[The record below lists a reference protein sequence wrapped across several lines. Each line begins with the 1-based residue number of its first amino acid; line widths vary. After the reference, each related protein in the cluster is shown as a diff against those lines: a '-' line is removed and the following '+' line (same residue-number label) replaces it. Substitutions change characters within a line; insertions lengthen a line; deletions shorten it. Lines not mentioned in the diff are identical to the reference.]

1 VFTAEKEPAMLI
13 LLGGEKG
20 GTGKTTLATNL
31 AVQRAQHGHD
41 VVLLDTDI
49 QGAAAYWA
57 RVRQDAGLTPRVPC
71 LHKYGPGLQADLQ
84 ALTAQAADII
94 LDAGGRDAVEL
105 RAGLVTAAH
114 AYLPVQA
121 SQFDMWTLD
130 HLEELVA
137 LAQGFNPTLRAFVV
151 LTRVS
156 PNPLVAEVAE
166 AKALVADYP
175 HLQLADTVIYD
186 RIAYRRAARE
196 GKAVHELV
204 PPDRKASAECALF
217 YEEVF
222 DAA

>member
-1 VFTAEKEPAMLI
+1 MLI

-31 AVQRAQHGHD
+31 AVQRAQHGHA
-41 VVLLDTDI
+41 VVLLDTDS
-49 QGAAAYWA
+49 QGAASYWA
-57 RVRQDAGLTPRVPC
+57 RVRQDAGLTPPVAC
-71 LHKYGPGLQADLQ
+71 LQQFGPGLQAALQ
-84 ALTAQAADII
+84 ALTTQTADIVM
-94 LDAGGRDAVEL
+94 DAGGRDAVEL
-105 RAGLVTAAH
+105 RAGLVTAAK

-121 SQFDMWTLD
+121 SQFDIWTLD
-130 HLEELVA
+130 HLDELVA
-137 LAQGFNPTLRAFVV
+137 LAQGFNPTLQTFVV

-166 AKALVADYP
+166 AKAL
-175 HLQLADTVIYD
+175 LADTVIYD

-204 PPDRKASAECALF
+204 PPDRKASAECAFF

-222 DAA
+222 DAP

>member
-1 VFTAEKEPAMLI
+1 MLI

-31 AVQRAQHGHD
+31 AVQRAQHGYD

-57 RVRQDAGLTPRVPC
+57 RVRQEAGLTPEVPC
-71 LHKYGPGLQADLQ
+71 RHTHGTSLQADLQ
-84 ALTAQAADII
+84 ALTTQAADII
-94 LDAGGRDAVEL
+94 MDAGGRDAVEL
-105 RAGLVTAAH
+105 RAGLVTAAQ

-121 SQFDMWTLD
+121 SQFDIWTLD

-166 AKALVADYP
+166 AKALLADYP
-175 HLQLADTVIYD
+175 HLQLAETVIYD

-204 PPDRKASAECALF
+204 PPDRKASAECACF

>member
-1 VFTAEKEPAMLI
+1 MLI

-57 RVRQDAGLTPRVPC
+57 RVRQDAGLTPPVPC
-71 LHKYGPGLQADLQ
+71 RHTYGPGLQADLQ
-84 ALTAQAADII
+84 TWSTQAAAII
-94 LDAGGRDAVEL
+94 MDAGGRDAVEL
-105 RAGLVTAAH
+105 RAGLVTAAR

-121 SQFDMWTLD
+121 SQFDIWTLD

-166 AKALVADYP
+166 AKALLADYP
-175 HLQLADTVIYD
+175 HLQLADTIIYD

-196 GKAVHELV
+196 GKVVHELS
-204 PPDRKASAECALF
+204 PPDRKASAECTFF
-217 YEEVF
+217 YQEVF
-222 DAA
+222 DAP

>member
-1 VFTAEKEPAMLI
+1 MLI

-49 QGAAAYWA
+49 QGAASYWA
-57 RVRQDAGLTPRVPC
+57 RVRQDAGRTPRVPC

-94 LDAGGRDAVEL
+94 MDAGGRDAVEL
-105 RAGLVTAAH
+105 RAGLVTAAR

-121 SQFDMWTLD
+121 SQFDIWTLD
-130 HLEELVA
+130 HLEELV
-137 LAQGFNPTLRAFVV
+137 
-151 LTRVS
+151 
-156 PNPLVAEVAE
+156 
-166 AKALVADYP
+166 
-175 HLQLADTVIYD
+175 LADTVIYD

>member
-1 VFTAEKEPAMLI
+1 MLVV
-13 LLGGEKG
+13 LGGAKG

-31 AVQRAQHGHD
+31 AVQRAQQGHD

-57 RVRQDAGLTPRVPC
+57 RVRQAAGLTPAVPC
-71 LHKYGPGLQADLQ
+71 HHTYGPRLQATLQ
-84 ALTAQAADII
+84 ALTTQPADII
-94 LDAGGRDAVEL
+94 MDAGGRDAAEL
-105 RAGLVTAAH
+105 RAGLVTAAQ

-121 SQFDMWTLD
+121 SQFDIWTLD
-130 HLEELVA
+130 HLEDLVA
-137 LAQGFNPTLRAFVV
+137 QAQRFNPTLRACVI

-166 AKALVADYP
+166 AKALLADYP
-175 HLQLADTVIYD
+175 HLQVAETVIYD

-196 GKAVHELV
+196 GKAVHELT
-204 PPDRKASAECALF
+204 PPDRKASAECAFF

-222 DAA
+222 DAP

>member
-1 VFTAEKEPAMLI
+1 MLI

-41 VVLLDTDI
+41 VVLLDTDS
-49 QGAAAYWA
+49 QGAASYWA
-57 RVRQDAGLTPRVPC
+57 RVRQDAGLIPPVAC
-71 LHKYGPGLQADLQ
+71 LQKFGPGLQGDLQ
-84 ALTAQAADII
+84 ALTTQAADI
-94 LDAGGRDAVEL
+94 LMDAGGRDAVEL
-105 RAGLVTAAH
+105 RAGLVTAAKT
-114 AYLPVQA
+114 YLPVQA

-137 LAQGFNPTLRAFVV
+137 LAQGFNPTLHAFVV

-166 AKALVADYP
+166 AKALLADYP

-196 GKAVHELV
+196 GKAVHELT
-204 PPDRKASAECALF
+204 PPDRKASAECAFF

-222 DAA
+222 DAP

>member
-1 VFTAEKEPAMLI
+1 MLI

-71 LHKYGPGLQADLQ
+71 RHTYGPGLQADLQ
-84 ALTAQAADII
+84 AWTAQAADII
-94 LDAGGRDAVEL
+94 MDAGGRDAVEL
-105 RAGLVTAAH
+105 RAGLVTATK

-121 SQFDMWTLD
+121 SQFDIWTLD

-166 AKALVADYP
+166 AKALLADYP

-204 PPDRKASAECALF
+204 PPDRKASAECAFF

-222 DAA
+222 DAP

>member
-1 VFTAEKEPAMLI
+1 MLI

-31 AVQRAQHGHD
+31 AVQRAHHGHD

-49 QGAAAYWA
+49 QGAASYWA

-71 LHKYGPGLQADLQ
+71 LHTYGPGLQADLQ

-94 LDAGGRDAVEL
+94 MDAGGRDAVEL

-137 LAQGFNPTLRAFVV
+137 LA
-151 LTRVS
+151 
-156 PNPLVAEVAE
+156 
-166 AKALVADYP
+166 
-175 HLQLADTVIYD
+175 
-186 RIAYRRAARE
+186 RIDQHQVGARRALDRRGRCGGAGFPCRAGDGRE
-196 GKAVHELV
+196 RQDNG
-204 PPDRKASAECALF
+204 
-217 YEEVF
+217 
-222 DAA
+222 